1 MFTYH
6 IAAMETKPGVLLKLT
21 SHTSTELFEEA
32 LTMKNARN
40 VCGQLMSLIVANKG
54 LTNSPVALLANQMR
68 SHLFTIH
75 ASDPSNSLPGWI
87 LILCDDII
95 IYEYSQTC
103 FM

>member
-40 VCGQLMSLIVANKG
+40 ACGQLMSLIVANKG
-54 LTNSPVALLANQMR
+54 LTNSPLALLANQMR
-68 SHLFTIH
+68 SHLFAMH
-75 ASDPSNSLPGWI
+75 ASDPSKSLPGWI
-87 LILCDDII
+87 LILGDVII
-95 IYEYSQTC
+95 ICGY
-103 FM
+103 FLFL

>member
-1 MFTYH
+1 
-6 IAAMETKPGVLLKLT
+6 METKPGVLLKLT